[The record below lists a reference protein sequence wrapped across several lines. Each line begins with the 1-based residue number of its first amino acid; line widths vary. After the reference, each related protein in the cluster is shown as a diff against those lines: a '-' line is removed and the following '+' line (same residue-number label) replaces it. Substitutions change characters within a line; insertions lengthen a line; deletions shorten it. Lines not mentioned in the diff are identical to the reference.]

1 MKHGIPSISVR
12 PHDRLALL
20 RLVAALAVM
29 LLAVLPHATL
39 AASALHASSSTPS
52 SAMATSHGS
61 HATHRQQAPTPCHED
76 DSQPGK
82 ASPSM
87 PSCCILG
94 CGLLGSVPV
103 LDDKPLTTHWQR
115 LTPKQLLATS
125 QAAPEPAERPPRD
138 AADRSIVSH

>member
-39 AASALHASSSTPS
+39 AASAFHASNSAPS

-61 HATHRQQAPTPCHED
+61 HATHRQQTPTPCHED
-76 DSQPGK
+76 DSKSGK

-103 LDDKPLTTHWQR
+103 LDDKTLTTRW
-115 LTPKQLLATS
+115 QLLSPAQVLALTE
-125 QAAPEPAERPPRD
+125 AMPEPAERPPRR
-138 AADRSIVSH
+138 ALDRSII